1 MWKKGGYI
9 MSDST
14 IGGDLNRAAATPAV
28 TSTKVQESGQ
38 RLTEVKQ
45 STDASFAQ
53 MRTNLDEAISQIN
66 AAMDQRQINAAIS
79 VDRNLNQFVVKI
91 TDKNTGELL
100 RQVPN
105 EAIQRFAMNLE
116 QLKGILFEAVL

>member
-1 MWKKGGYI
+1 

-14 IGGDLNRAAATPAV
+14 ISGDLNRAAATPAV

-45 STDASFAQ
+45 STDASFGQ
-53 MRTNLDEAISQIN
+53 MRANLDEAISQIN

>member
-1 MWKKGGYI
+1 
-9 MSDST
+9 MSEST
-14 IGGDLNRAAATPAV
+14 IRVDLRNTAAVPADI
-28 TSTKVQESGQ
+28 SKKVQESGK

-45 STDASFAQ
+45 STDASFGK
-53 MRTNLDEAISQIN
+53 MRANLDEAISQIN
-66 AAMDQRQINAAIS
+66 DAMTQRQINATIS

-105 EAIQRFAMNLE
+105 EAIQKFAMNLE

>member
-1 MWKKGGYI
+1 

-14 IGGDLNRAAATPAV
+14 IGINVKNSASVPAV
-28 TSTKVQESGQ
+28 SSSKVQENGE
-38 RLTEVKQ
+38 RLTEAKQ
-45 STDASFAQ
+45 STDASFGK
-53 MRTNLDEAISQIN
+53 MRANIEEAISQIN
-66 AAMDQRQINAAIS
+66 AAMDQRQVNATIS
-79 VDRNLNQFVVKI
+79 VDKNLNQFVVKI

>member
-1 MWKKGGYI
+1 

-14 IGGDLNRAAATPAV
+14 IGKDLKSAVAAHAV
-28 TSTKVQESGQ
+28 SSAVVQENGK

-45 STDASFAQ
+45 STDASFGT
-53 MRTNLDEAISQIN
+53 MRANLEEAIRQIN
-66 AAMDQRQINAAIS
+66 AAMEQRQINATIS
-79 VDRNLNQFVVKI
+79 VDKNLNQFVVKI

-100 RQVPN
+100 RQVPS
-105 EAIQRFAMNLE
+105 EAIQKFAMNLE

>member
-1 MWKKGGYI
+1 M
-9 MSDST
+9 
-14 IGGDLNRAAATPAV
+14 
-28 TSTKVQESGQ
+28 
-38 RLTEVKQ
+38 RL
-45 STDASFAQ
+45 
-53 MRTNLDEAISQIN
+53 LD
-66 AAMDQRQINAAIS
+66 
-79 VDRNLNQFVVKI
+79 FVVKI

>member
-1 MWKKGGYI
+1 

-14 IGGDLNRAAATPAV
+14 IGVNIKNSSAVPAV
-28 TSTKVQESGQ
+28 SSTKVQESGK

-45 STDASFAQ
+45 STDVSFGE
-53 MRTNLDEAISQIN
+53 MRANLDEAIRQIN
-66 AAMDQRQINAAIS
+66 IAMDQRQINAAIS
-79 VDRNLNQFVVKI
+79 VDKNLNQFVVRI

-100 RQVPN
+100 RQIPN

>member
-1 MWKKGGYI
+1 

-14 IGGDLNRAAATPAV
+14 ISGDLNRAAATPAV
-28 TSTKVQESGQ
+28 TSTKVQESSQ

-45 STDASFAQ
+45 STDASFGQ
-53 MRTNLDEAISQIN
+53 MRANLDEAISQIN

>member
-1 MWKKGGYI
+1 

-14 IGGDLNRAAATPAV
+14 IGGDLKGAAAIPVV
-28 TSTKVQESGQ
+28 TSTKVQESGK

-45 STDASFAQ
+45 STDASFGE
-53 MRTNLDEAISQIN
+53 MRANLDEAIKQIN
-66 AAMDQRQINAAIS
+66 AAMDQRQVNAAVS
-79 VDRNLNQFVVKI
+79 VDKNLNQFVVRI

-100 RQVPN
+100 RQIPN
-105 EAIQRFAMNLE
+105 EAIQKFAMNLE

>member
-1 MWKKGGYI
+1 LNNEDKV

-14 IGGDLNRAAATPAV
+14 IGKDLKSTVAVPAV
-28 TSTKVQESGQ
+28 RSTKLQESGK

-45 STDASFAQ
+45 STDASFGK
-53 MRTNLDEAISQIN
+53 MRANLDEAISQIN
-66 AAMDQRQINAAIS
+66 DAMSQRQINATIS
-79 VDRNLNQFVVKI
+79 VDKNLNQFVVKI

-105 EAIQRFAMNLE
+105 EAIQKFAMNLE

>member
-1 MWKKGGYI
+1 

-14 IGGDLNRAAATPAV
+14 IGKDLKSTVAMPAV
-28 TSTKVQESGQ
+28 SSTKLQESGK

-45 STDASFAQ
+45 STDASFGK
-53 MRTNLDEAISQIN
+53 MRANLDEAISQIN
-66 AAMDQRQINAAIS
+66 DAMNQRQINATIS

-105 EAIQRFAMNLE
+105 EAIQKFAMNLE